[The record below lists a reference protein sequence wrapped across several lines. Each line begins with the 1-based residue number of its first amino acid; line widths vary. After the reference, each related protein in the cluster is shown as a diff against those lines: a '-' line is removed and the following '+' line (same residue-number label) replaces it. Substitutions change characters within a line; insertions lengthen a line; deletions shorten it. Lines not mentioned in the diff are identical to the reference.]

1 MLKAVYLQTN
11 LQKTAK
17 DGNYVINFDEY
28 KSIRTQWIALYV
40 SANGVTCFDS
50 FSVELI
56 PQEIKRFIAN
66 MITNI
71 FRKQVLNS
79 IIY

>member
-11 LQKTAK
+11 LQKTVK
-17 DGNYVINFDEY
+17 DGNYQINFDDY

-40 SANGVTCFDS
+40 SANGMTCFDS

-66 MITNI
+66 IITNI
-71 FRKQVLNS
+71 FIKQVLS
-79 IIY
+79 LIIY